1 MGPIIHIGR
10 IEGGGEDVLSVSE
23 AYKEAVADS
32 HRKSKMRA
40 VLKVGNAEINISDND
55 IIKDTVYVTNE
66 CTNGNE
72 YEYGCVYSA
81 ELGITIKSAIDRY
94 SLFDCEIRPYWSL
107 WTGSEWE
114 EIPLGVFYISQ
125 PDRIND
131 KIKIKALDKMTMLD
145 VNVAMDTQG
154 TPIQLLKYM
163 AEECGIELAQKSE
176 ELSSLPNANVL
187 LSVFEKD
194 VGTWRDVLSYI
205 CMLTASFAIFDRYG
219 KLKIVQYA
227 TKESVTLT
235 RKHRFQNAT
244 FSDYTTS
251 FVGIKARFIAEENY
265 APYEESIAGEGL
277 ILDMGD
283 IPIVRGLPETKHAI
297 LSTVL
302 DVLKDVSYTPFEL
315 ETLGNPALE
324 LGDYVKNVGV
334 GRDGKTYLSPIT
346 YYYWTYRGKQKLR
359 GVGGNPKLSGV
370 TSKQG
375 KQMSAIENSVE
386 SKTVVLKEYR
396 NTDVIEFRENEVEI
410 ATINY
415 SATENSKPIILLCVR
430 IETDLDGIL
439 VLQFYTDGAKDTK
452 RTFKQYL
459 ERGNHVVTVSDVH
472 TVNNNERHTISVK
485 AKMEYFE
492 SDTRKRNADNKT
504 QSNFLDALK
513 NTGATVS
520 DNAVVFPTY
529 TVESIDTT
537 VASATIN
544 SGESVMVLYG
554 QGIASEGKWDG
565 TISFAESINVDID
578 FKGSLSFDT
587 ENFRENID
595 MGIQNPSGGTFN
607 ENVGDVAFSGRLVFA
622 NINAYVNIG
631 EVIKEYVFSTENAD
645 KYTFDEYITANNDM
659 FALKTIYTYD
669 SKEEAIDSGK
679 MCNVTIDYSG
689 LNVESVVVENG

>member
-1 MGPIIHIGR
+1 ML
-10 IEGGGEDVLSVSE
+10 EVSE
-23 AYKEAVADS
+23 AYKSAVADS

-40 VLKVGNAEINISDND
+40 VLKVGNTEINLTDND
-55 IIKDTVYVTNE
+55 IIKDTVYVTNQ

-81 ELGITIKSAIDRY
+81 ELGITIKNAIDRY

-107 WTGSEWE
+107 WTGTEWE

-154 TPIQLLKYM
+154 TPIQLLEYM

-176 ELSSLPNANVL
+176 ELSSLPNSNVL

-194 VGTWRDVLSYI
+194 AGTWRDVLSYI

-265 APYEESIAGEGL
+265 APYEESITGEGL

-302 DVLKDVSYTPFEL
+302 NVLKDVSYTPFEI

-346 YYYWTYRGKQKLR
+346 YYYWTYRGKQKIR

-375 KQMSAIENSVE
+375 KQMSAIENSVD

-396 NTDVIEFRENEVEI
+396 NAEEIKFSGNEVEI

-415 SATENSKPIILLCVR
+415 SATENSKPIVLLCVR
-430 IETDLDGIL
+430 LETDLDGII

-452 RTFKQYL
+452 RTFKQYI
-459 ERGNHVVTVSDVH
+459 ERGNHVVTISDVYSA
-472 TVNNNERHTISVK
+472 NNNDRHTISVK

-492 SDTRKRNADNKT
+492 SDTRKAVADNKT
-504 QSNFLDALK
+504 QNNFLEALK
-513 NTGATVS
+513 NSGASVS
-520 DNAVVFPTY
+520 NNVVVFPTY
-529 TVESIDTT
+529 SVESIDTT

-554 QGIASEGKWDG
+554 QGISSEGKWDG
-565 TISFAESINVDID
+565 SINFTENIKVDID
-578 FKGSLSFDT
+578 FKGSLSFDVD
-587 ENFRENID
+587 NFVDNAT
-595 MGIQNPSGGTFN
+595 MGIQSPSGATIS
-607 ENVGDVAFSGRLVFA
+607 ENVGSVAFSGSLVF
-622 NINAYVNIG
+622 NGINAYVNVG
-631 EVIKEYVFSTENAD
+631 EIIKDYVFSTENAD

-659 FALKTIYTYD
+659 FSLKTIYTCD
-669 SKEEAIDSGK
+669 SVEETIDSGK
-679 MCNVTIDYSG
+679 MCSVSIDYTG